1 MKIPRQNLRIPGP
14 VPCPADVMAVLAN
27 PMINHRGPE
36 FKDLL
41 SSVTSR
47 LKRVFMTTNDLYILT
62 GSGTGALEASLVNT
76 LSPGEK
82 VLALVTGS
90 FGQRFAD
97 MARTFG
103 AQVIQLDFEWGTAV
117 NPQMVWNALNDDPE
131 IKAVL
136 VTHNETSTGVTNDL
150 ESIAT
155 IVKKQFDKLFL
166 VDAISS
172 MGCVP
177 LQTDRWGC
185 DVVAASSQKGFLIP
199 PGLSFLSFSA
209 KAWEAQ
215 QEAKMPRY
223 YFDVAAAQQYLE
235 RGQTPYT
242 PAVSLF
248 YGLDIALNFLLDQG
262 LEEVYMRHA
271 KIGRITREGV
281 KDLGL
286 SLFANESHASNTVTA
301 VQIPDGVDGKA
312 LVDILR
318 TEQGV
323 VLAGGQG
330 KLEGK
335 IFRIGHLGEVA
346 ENEIEE
352 VFGALRCTLPKV
364 GFNPESDSIIY

>member
-1 MKIPRQNLRIPGP
+1 MKVPRQNLRIPGP

-62 GSGTGALEASLVNT
+62 GSGTGALEACLVNT

-117 NPQMVWNALNDDPE
+117 NPQMVWSALNDDPE

-136 VTHNETSTGVTNDL
+136 VTHNETSTGATNDL

-155 IVKKQFDKLFL
+155 IVKKQFDKLLL

-185 DVVAASSQKGFLIP
+185 DVVAAASQKGFLIP

-209 KAWEAQ
+209 KAWEVQ
-215 QEAKMPRY
+215 PEAKMPRY
-223 YFDVAAAQQYLE
+223 YFDVAAAHQYLE

-248 YGLDIALNFLLDQG
+248 YGLDIALNALLDQG
-262 LEEVYMRHA
+262 LEEVYIRHA

-281 KDLGL
+281 KSLGL

-301 VQIPDGVDGKA
+301 VRIPDGVDGKA
-312 LVDILR
+312 LIDILR
-318 TEQGV
+318 TEHGV

-330 KLEGK
+330 KLDGK
-335 IFRIGHLGEVA
+335 IFRIGHLGEVT
-346 ENEIEE
+346 ENEIGE
-352 VFGALRCTLPKV
+352 VFKALRYTLPRV
-364 GFNPESDSIIY
+364 GFNAGRVAKT